1 MKVILL
7 QEVKKLGDRG
17 DVKEVSNGYARN
29 FLIPKGLAMEAT
41 PKALKDLETQKKTL
55 ERKEQDEKE
64 KMEALAEKLKGVKVT
79 LNARVG
85 EGGKLFG
92 SVTSKDIAQNLQE
105 QGYNVDR
112 RKIDLGEPIRG
123 LGSYTVTLKLHP
135 EISAEIEVIVE
146 EG

>member
-7 QEVKKLGDRG
+7 QEVKKLGNPG
-17 DVKEVSNGYARN
+17 EVKVVSDGYARN
-29 FLIPKGLAMEAT
+29 FLIPKGLAVEAT
-41 PKALKDLETQKKTL
+41 PRALKDLETRKKTL
-55 ERKEQDEKE
+55 ERKEKEEKE
-64 KMEALAEKLKGVKVT
+64 KMAALAETLKNVQVT
-79 LNARVG
+79 LKVRVG

-92 SVTSKDIAQNLQE
+92 SVTGKDIAKNLQE
-105 QGYNVDR
+105 QGMNIDR

-135 EISAEIEVIVE
+135 EISTEIEVIVE